1 MSLEGNEVLS
11 HLSRIDLFTRWP
23 SVALWCLAGWD
34 GILSPCR
41 LPGIGREGEIP
52 AGGEGPSCW
61 KSWISDPRL
70 PLPPR
75 PLQSSQKK
83 IAIAG
88 TLKNTTTKLIAKNLF
103 LSKYGMGQALSDKV
117 ALGEIQMKLPRISG
131 LPTHSVPQWKHPG
144 EILTRG
150 SLD

>member
-1 MSLEGNEVLS
+1 MTICCFVMSRRMRWNPLPLS
-11 HLSRIDLFTRWP
+11 
-23 SVALWCLAGWD
+23 
-34 GILSPCR
+34 SPWNWW
-41 LPGIGREGEIP
+41 GGGEIP

-88 TLKNTTTKLIAKNLF
+88 TLKNTTTTKLIAKNLF
-103 LSKYGMGQALSDKV
+103 LSKYGMGQTLSDKV